1 MDMMDASF
9 RRLLDIAMAAFGTPS
24 VCDGARQTM
33 YVDSLD
39 FPRLQ
44 VNDLQERRP
53 LYAAVRLYTIMSIH
67 HLQRQRSLVHSSRIL
82 SAQGKTV

>member
-1 MDMMDASF
+1 
-9 RRLLDIAMAAFGTPS
+9 MAAFGTSPI
-24 VCDGARQTM
+24 VQRGG

-44 VNDLQERRP
+44 VNDLQGSRP

-67 HLQRQRSLVHSSRIL
+67 RLQRQRSLVHESRIL
-82 SAQGKTV
+82 SAQGETV